1 MKTIFLI
8 WYLRIVAL
16 VQIGLWGLSHLF
28 YPAWYMT
35 TIAGKDPAMLTT
47 FNILLVNEIG
57 VMALAAG
64 VVTLLASFNPVKNFN
79 ISVLLI
85 LMGLGSMGVTL
96 YHILVRQ
103 ASQEWGHIITVL
115 AQLVVLAILYPW
127 KEGYRYIQNS

>member
-1 MKTIFLI
+1 M
-8 WYLRIVAL
+8 
-16 VQIGLWGLSHLF
+16 
-28 YPAWYMT
+28 
-35 TIAGKDPAMLTT
+35 
-47 FNILLVNEIG
+47 NILLVNEIG

-79 ISVLLI
+79 IIILLI

-127 KEGYRYIQNS
+127 KEGYRYLQSS